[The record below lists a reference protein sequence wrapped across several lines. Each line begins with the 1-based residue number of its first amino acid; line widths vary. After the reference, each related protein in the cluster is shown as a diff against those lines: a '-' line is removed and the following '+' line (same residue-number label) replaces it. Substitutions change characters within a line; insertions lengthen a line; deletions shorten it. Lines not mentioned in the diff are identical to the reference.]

1 MGAAT
6 SISSTVNT
14 TVNNIKTELIN
25 TAQASANINCR
36 ITIGTVTLS
45 NVNGCTTSFENLCS
59 ANATA
64 AVSAVQNAVYNIHN
78 SMSSEQQ
85 NEGAAFLTA
94 ALNVATT
101 VNTSVTNIQ
110 NYMNNTCQSA
120 ANVENTIE
128 IMNFSLNNCTAVGGQ
143 VIEFKFINSGNAE
156 ANCQINALM
165 NLLAQATTEQ
175 SSVQVNSNY
184 LSTLFTWGG
193 YVAIFLGG
201 FIVFRQIIGLLKSDP
216 YGNTRKDLAKKKI
229 TPWSLNYDIVRTAP
243 PSRR

>member
-1 MGAAT
+1 MGSAASVST
-6 SISSTVNT
+6 TVNT

-36 ITIGTVTLS
+36 IRIGTITLS
-45 NVNGCTTSFENLCS
+45 NVNGCVTSFENLCS
-59 ANATA
+59 ANASA
-64 AVSAVQNAVYNIHN
+64 AVTAVQNAVYNVHN
-78 SMSSEQQ
+78 SLTSEQQ
-85 NEGAAFLTA
+85 NKGAAFLTA
-94 ALNVATT
+94 TLNVATT

-110 NYMNNTCQSA
+110 NYLNNTCQSV

-128 IMNFSLNNCTAVGGQ
+128 IMNFSLNNCSSAGGQ

-156 ANCQINALM
+156 ANCHINTLM

-175 SSVQVNSNY
+175 SSLQVNSNY
-184 LSTLFTWGG
+184 LETLFMWAG
-193 YVAIFLGG
+193 YVGIFLGG

-216 YGNTRKDLAKKKI
+216 YGNTRKDLAKKKV